1 MTNVLPVSNS
11 RSQVALPEQRQRIY
25 DLRVGSWLL
34 FIAFLVLCMVIV
46 GGATRLTDSGLSI
59 THWSPIHGAIP
70 PLNAEQ
76 WAVEFE
82 RYRQI
87 PEYQLQN
94 KGMSLGEFQFI
105 FWWEWA
111 HRLLGRV
118 VGLAFAV
125 PLVVFAL
132 MRHLRPSMTPWLIGM
147 FALGGLQGFIG
158 WWMVSS
164 GLSGDR
170 LDVAAYRLATHL
182 SLAILLMSLALWT
195 ALDLIT
201 PKQPQQ
207 GDSNVAPWAIGFVVF
222 LAVQIVLGAF
232 VAGTDAGLLNN
243 DWPTFAGGLYPS
255 DYAALSP
262 LWRNFVENTSTIQ
275 FNHRLGAYGIGIAM
289 VLVWL
294 QTRRSA
300 QRDIVL
306 WGNVVAILVVC
317 QMVLGVSTLIGFG
330 IWAPPQIEGV
340 LLGIAHQGLGA
351 ILFASAMML
360 MRASLKPRVQ
370 PLKLAL

>member
-1 MTNVLPVSNS
+1 MTNVLPVSNLPS
-11 RSQVALPEQRQRIY
+11 HMALPEQRQRTY
-25 DLRVGSWLL
+25 DFRVGIWLI
-34 FIAFLVLCMVIV
+34 FIAFLVLGMIIV

-76 WAVEFE
+76 WAIEFE

-87 PEYQLQN
+87 PEYKLQN
-94 KGMSLGEFQFI
+94 KGMSLSEFQFI

-118 VGLAFAV
+118 VGLAFGV
-125 PLVVFAL
+125 PLIVFAFT
-132 MRHLRPSMTPWLIGM
+132 RHLRPNMTPWLIGM

-182 SLAILLMSLALWT
+182 SMAILLMSLALWT
-195 ALDLIT
+195 ALDLLT
-201 PKQPQQ
+201 PKQPHQ
-207 GDSNVAPWAIGFVVF
+207 GDAKVAPWTIGFVVF
-222 LAVQIVLGAF
+222 LAFQIVLGAF
-232 VAGTDAGLLNN
+232 VAGTDAGLINN
-243 DWPTFAGGLYPS
+243 DWPTFAGGVYPK

-262 LWRNFVENTSTIQ
+262 MWRNFVENTSTIQ

-294 QTRRSA
+294 QTRRSS
-300 QRDIVL
+300 QRDIVR
-306 WGNVVAILVVC
+306 WGNVVAILVLC
-317 QMVLGVSTLIGFG
+317 QMGLGISTLIGFG
-330 IWAPPQIEGV
+330 HWTPPQVEGV

-360 MRASLKPRVQ
+360 MRACLKPKDQ
-370 PLKLAL
+370 PLKLAV

>member
-1 MTNVLPVSNS
+1 MTKVLPVSNL
-11 RSQVALPEQRQRIY
+11 RSQMTLPEQRQRIY
-25 DLRVGSWLL
+25 DVRVGSWLM

-87 PEYQLQN
+87 PEYKLQN
-94 KGMSLGEFQFI
+94 KGMSLSEFQFI

-125 PLVVFAL
+125 PLIVFAV
-132 MRHLRPSMTPWLIGM
+132 MRHLRSSMTPWLIGM

-195 ALDLIT
+195 ALDLFV
-201 PKQPQQ
+201 PKQPQH
-207 GDSNVAPWAIGFVVF
+207 GDAKVAPWAIGFVVF
-222 LAVQIVLGAF
+222 LAFQIVLGAF
-232 VAGTDAGLLNN
+232 VAGTDAGLINN
-243 DWPTFAGGLYPS
+243 DWPTFAGGLYPK

-262 LWRNFVENTSTIQ
+262 MWRNFVENTSTIQ

-289 VLVWL
+289 ILVWL
-294 QTRRSA
+294 QTRRSS
-300 QRDIVL
+300 QRDVVV
-306 WGNVVAILVVC
+306 WGHAVAILVVC
-317 QMVLGVSTLIGFG
+317 QMLLGISTLIGFG
-330 IWAPPQIEGV
+330 HWAPPQVEGV

-360 MRASLKPRVQ
+360 MRASLKPKVQ
-370 PLKLAL
+370 PLKLAV

>member
-289 VLVWL
+289 ALVWL

>member
-1 MTNVLPVSNS
+1 MTNVLPVSNLPS
-11 RSQVALPEQRQRIY
+11 HIALPEQRQRTY
-25 DLRVGSWLL
+25 DFRVGIWLTL
-34 FIAFLVLCMVIV
+34 IAFLVLGMIIV

-76 WAVEFE
+76 WTIEFE

-87 PEYQLQN
+87 PEYKLQN
-94 KGMSLGEFQFI
+94 KGMSLSEFQFI

-118 VGLAFAV
+118 VGLAFGL
-125 PLVVFAL
+125 PLIVFAFT
-132 MRHLRPSMTPWLIGM
+132 RHLRPNMTPWLIGM

-182 SLAILLMSLALWT
+182 SMAILLMSLALWT
-195 ALDLIT
+195 ALDLLT
-201 PKQPQQ
+201 PKQPHQ
-207 GDSNVAPWAIGFVVF
+207 GDAKVAPWTIGFMVF
-222 LAVQIVLGAF
+222 LAFQIVLGAF
-232 VAGTDAGLLNN
+232 VAGTDAGLINN
-243 DWPTFAGGLYPS
+243 DWPTFAGGVYPK

-262 LWRNFVENTSTIQ
+262 MWRNFVENTSTIQ
-275 FNHRLGAYGIGIAM
+275 FNHRLGAYGIAIAM

-294 QTRRSA
+294 QTRRSS
-300 QRDIVL
+300 QRDIVM

-317 QMVLGVSTLIGFG
+317 QMGLGISTLIGFG
-330 IWAPPQIEGV
+330 HWTPPQVEGV

-360 MRASLKPRVQ
+360 MRACLKPKVQ
-370 PLKLAL
+370 PIKLAV

>member
-182 SLAILLMSLALWT
+182 SLAMLLMSLALWT

-289 VLVWL
+289 ALVWL

>member
-1 MTNVLPVSNS
+1 MTSISSVSNS
-11 RSQVALPEQRQRIY
+11 RSQLTRPEQLQRIY
-25 DLRVGSWLL
+25 DVRVGSWLL
-34 FIAFLVLCMVIV
+34 VVAFLVLCMVLV

-70 PLNAEQ
+70 PLNSEQ
-76 WAVEFE
+76 WASEFD

-87 PEYQLQN
+87 PEYKLQN
-94 KGMSLGEFQFI
+94 NGMSLSEFQFI

-118 VGLAFAV
+118 VGLVFAV

-132 MRHLRPSMTPWLIGM
+132 TRQLRPSMKPWLIGM

-182 SLAILLMSLALWT
+182 SMAILLMSLALWT
-195 ALDLIT
+195 ALDLLS
-201 PKQPQQ
+201 PKKAHQ
-207 GDSNVAPWAIGFVVF
+207 GDTKLAPWAIGFVLF

-232 VAGTDAGLLNN
+232 VAGTDAGLINN
-243 DWPTFAGGLYPS
+243 DWPTFAGGLYPE
-255 DYAALSP
+255 DYSALSP
-262 LWRNFVENTSTIQ
+262 FWRNFVENTSTIQ
-275 FNHRLGAYGIGIAM
+275 FNHRLGAYAIGIAM

-300 QRDIVL
+300 QRDIVRL
-306 WGNVVAILVVC
+306 GHVIAVLVVC
-317 QMVLGVSTLIGFG
+317 QLVLGISTLIGFG
-330 IWAPPQIEGV
+330 QWAPPQAEGV
-340 LLGIAHQGLGA
+340 LLGVAHQGLGA
-351 ILFASAMML
+351 ILFASAMLL
-360 MRASLKPRVQ
+360 MRACLKPKAQ
-370 PLKLAL
+370 PLKPAV

>member
-87 PEYQLQN
+87 PEYKLQN

-132 MRHLRPSMTPWLIGM
+132 LRHLRPSMTPWLIGM

-289 VLVWL
+289 ALVWL

>member
-1 MTNVLPVSNS
+1 MTNVLPVSNL
-11 RSQVALPEQRQRIY
+11 RSQMTLPEQRQRSY

-87 PEYQLQN
+87 PEYKLQN

-118 VGLAFAV
+118 VGLAFAL
-125 PLVVFAL
+125 PLVIFAL
-132 MRHLRPSMTPWLIGM
+132 TRHLRPAMTPWLIGM

-182 SLAILLMSLALWT
+182 SLAILLMGLALWT

-201 PKQPQQ
+201 PKQPQE
-207 GDSNVAPWAIGFVVF
+207 GDNKVAPWAIGFVVF
-222 LAVQIVLGAF
+222 LAFQIVLGAF
-232 VAGTDAGLLNN
+232 VAGTDAGLINN
-243 DWPTFAGGLYPS
+243 DWPTFAGGLYPN

-275 FNHRLGAYGIGIAM
+275 FNHRMGAYGIGIAM

-330 IWAPPQIEGV
+330 LWAPPQIEGV

-370 PLKLAL
+370 PLKLAV

>member
-1 MTNVLPVSNS
+1 MTT
-11 RSQVALPEQRQRIY
+11 ALSASFLRDQLSPSDRIQRGK
-25 DLRVGSWLL
+25 DVRVGIWLL

-70 PLNAEQ
+70 PLTAEQ
-76 WAVEFE
+76 WQQEFDL
-82 RYRQI
+82 YKQI

-111 HRLLGRV
+111 HRLLGRL
-118 VGLAFAV
+118 VGLAFAL
-125 PLVVFAL
+125 PLIIFAL
-132 MRHLRPSMTPWLIGM
+132 TRHLRPGMTPWLVAMLG
-147 FALGGLQGFIG
+147 LGGLQGFIG

-182 SLAILLMSLALWT
+182 SMAFILMSLALWT
-195 ALDLIT
+195 ALDHLS
-201 PKQPQQ
+201 PKRPNQ
-207 GDSNVAPWAIGFVVF
+207 GDRQIVPWAIGFGVF
-222 LAVQIVLGAF
+222 LGFQIVLGAF
-232 VAGTDAGLLNN
+232 VAGTDAGLAYN
-243 DWPTFAGGLYPS
+243 DWPTFAGGLFPK

-262 LWRNFVENTSTIQ
+262 IWRNFVENTATIQ
-275 FNHRLGAYGIGIAM
+275 FNHRLGAYGVGLFAL
-289 VLVWL
+289 LVWL
-294 QTRRSA
+294 RTRRSKEA
-300 QRDIVL
+300 SVAA
-306 WGNVVAILVVC
+306 WGHVVAVLVLC
-317 QMVLGVSTLIGFG
+317 QIGLGIATLTGFG

-340 LLGIAHQGLGA
+340 MLGIAHQGLGA

-360 MRASLKPRVQ
+360 IRASLVSKPAS
-370 PLKLAL
+370 LKLAV

>member
-87 PEYQLQN
+87 PEYKLQN

-207 GDSNVAPWAIGFVVF
+207 GDSKVAPWAIGFVVF

-262 LWRNFVENTSTIQ
+262 MWRNFVENTSTIQ

-294 QTRRSA
+294 QARRSA

-351 ILFASAMML
+351 VLFASAMML

>member
-1 MTNVLPVSNS
+1 MTNALPVSNL
-11 RSQVALPEQRQRIY
+11 RSQMTLPEQRQRIY
-25 DLRVGSWLL
+25 DVRVGSWLL

-70 PLNAEQ
+70 PLNAQQ
-76 WAVEFE
+76 WAQEFE
-82 RYRQI
+82 LYRQI

-94 KGMSLGEFQFI
+94 KGMSLAEFQFI

-118 VGLAFAV
+118 VGIAFAV
-125 PLVVFAL
+125 PLIVFAL
-132 MRHLRPSMTPWLIGM
+132 MRHLRPAMTPWLIGM

-182 SLAILLMSLALWT
+182 SMAILLMSLALWT
-195 ALDLIT
+195 ALDLLT
-201 PKQPQQ
+201 PKQPHQ
-207 GDSNVAPWAIGFVVF
+207 GDVKVAPWAIGFVVF

-232 VAGTDAGLLNN
+232 VAGTDAGLVNN
-243 DWPTFAGGLYPS
+243 DWPTFAGGLYPK

-262 LWRNFVENTSTIQ
+262 VWRNFVENTSTIQ
-275 FNHRLGAYGIGIAM
+275 FNHRLGAYGIGIFM

-294 QTRRSA
+294 QTRKSG
-300 QRDIVL
+300 QRDVVM
-306 WGNVVAILVVC
+306 WGHAVAVLVVC
-317 QMVLGVSTLIGFG
+317 QMLLGISTLIGFG
-330 IWAPPQIEGV
+330 HWAPPQIEGV

-360 MRASLKPRVQ
+360 MRASLKPKVQ
-370 PLKLAL
+370 PLKLAV

>member
-1 MTNVLPVSNS
+1 MTNVLPVSNL
-11 RSQVALPEQRQRIY
+11 RSQMTLPEQRQRIY
-25 DLRVGSWLL
+25 DVRVGTWLL

-87 PEYQLQN
+87 PEYKLQN

-125 PLVVFAL
+125 PLIVFAL
-132 MRHLRPSMTPWLIGM
+132 LRHLRPAMTPWLIAM

-182 SLAILLMSLALWT
+182 SMAILLMSLALWT
-195 ALDLIT
+195 ALDLLT
-201 PKQPQQ
+201 PKQPHQ
-207 GDSNVAPWAIGFVVF
+207 GDVKVAPWAIGFVIF
-222 LAVQIVLGAF
+222 LAFQIVLGAF
-232 VAGTDAGLLNN
+232 VAGTDAGLVNN
-243 DWPTFAGGLYPS
+243 DWPTFAGGLYPK

-262 LWRNFVENTSTIQ
+262 VWRNFVENTSTIQ

-289 VLVWL
+289 ILVWL
-294 QTRRSA
+294 QTRRSS
-300 QRDIVL
+300 QRDVVV
-306 WGNVVAILVVC
+306 WGHAVAVLVVC
-317 QMVLGVSTLIGFG
+317 QMALGISTLIGFG
-330 IWAPPQIEGV
+330 HWAPPQIEGV
-340 LLGIAHQGLGA
+340 LLGIGHQGLGA
-351 ILFASAMML
+351 ILFACAMML
-360 MRASLKPRVQ
+360 MRATLKPKVQ
-370 PLKLAL
+370 PLKLAV

>member
-87 PEYQLQN
+87 PEYRLQN

-289 VLVWL
+289 ALVWL

>member
-1 MTNVLPVSNS
+1 MTNVLPVSNL
-11 RSQVALPEQRQRIY
+11 RSQMTLPEQRQRIY
-25 DLRVGSWLL
+25 DVRVGSWLF
-34 FIAFLVLCMVIV
+34 FISFLVLCMVIV

-76 WAVEFE
+76 WAIEFE

-125 PLVVFAL
+125 PLIVFAL
-132 MRHLRPSMTPWLIGM
+132 LRHLRPSMTPWLIGM

-182 SLAILLMSLALWT
+182 SMAILLMSLALWT
-195 ALDLIT
+195 ALDLLT
-201 PKQPQQ
+201 PKQPHQ
-207 GDSNVAPWAIGFVVF
+207 GDAKVAPWAIGFVLF

-232 VAGTDAGLLNN
+232 VAGTDAGLVNN
-243 DWPTFAGGLYPS
+243 DWPTFAGGLYPK

-294 QTRRSA
+294 QTRRSS
-300 QRDIVL
+300 QRDVVV
-306 WGNVVAILVVC
+306 WGNAVAILVVC
-317 QMVLGVSTLIGFG
+317 QMALGISTLIGFG
-330 IWAPPQIEGV
+330 HWAPPQIEGV
-340 LLGIAHQGLGA
+340 LLGIGHQGLGA
-351 ILFASAMML
+351 ILFACAMML
-360 MRASLKPRVQ
+360 MRATLKPKVQ
-370 PLKLAL
+370 PLKLAV

>member
-87 PEYQLQN
+87 PEYKLQN

-289 VLVWL
+289 ALVWL

>member
-132 MRHLRPSMTPWLIGM
+132 MRHLRPSMTPWLVGM

-207 GDSNVAPWAIGFVVF
+207 GDSKVAPWAIGFVVF

-243 DWPTFAGGLYPS
+243 DWPKFAGGLYPS

>member
-1 MTNVLPVSNS
+1 MTNVLPVSNL
-11 RSQVALPEQRQRIY
+11 RSQMTLPDQRQRTY

-34 FIAFLVLCMVIV
+34 FISFLVLCMVIV

-76 WAVEFE
+76 WAQEFE
-82 RYRQI
+82 LYRQI

-94 KGMSLGEFQFI
+94 KGMSLSEFQFI

-118 VGLAFAV
+118 VGLAFAL
-125 PLVVFAL
+125 PLIVFAL
-132 MRHLRPSMTPWLIGM
+132 MRHLRPAMTPWLIAM

-164 GLSGDR
+164 GLSGER

-182 SLAILLMSLALWT
+182 SMAILLMGLALWT
-195 ALDLIT
+195 ALDLLM
-201 PKQPQQ
+201 PKQAHQ
-207 GDSNVAPWAIGFVVF
+207 GDAKVVPWAIGFVIF
-222 LAVQIVLGAF
+222 LAIQIVLGAF
-232 VAGTDAGLLNN
+232 VAGTDAGLVNN
-243 DWPTFAGGLYPS
+243 DWPTFAGGLYPK

-262 LWRNFVENTSTIQ
+262 IWRNFVENTSTIQ
-275 FNHRLGAYGIGIAM
+275 FNHRLGAYAIGIAM
-289 VLVWL
+289 ILVWL
-294 QTRRSA
+294 QTRKSS
-300 QRDIVL
+300 QRDIVV
-306 WGNVVAILVVC
+306 WGHVVAILVVC
-317 QMVLGVSTLIGFG
+317 QILLGISTLIGFG
-330 IWAPPQIEGV
+330 YWAPPQIEGV

-360 MRASLKPRVQ
+360 MRASLKPKVH
-370 PLKLAL
+370 PLKLAV

>member
-1 MTNVLPVSNS
+1 MTNVLPVSNLPS
-11 RSQVALPEQRQRIY
+11 HMALPEQRQRTY
-25 DLRVGSWLL
+25 DFRVGIWLI
-34 FIAFLVLCMVIV
+34 FIAFLVLGMIIV

-76 WAVEFE
+76 WAIEFE

-87 PEYQLQN
+87 PEYKLQN
-94 KGMSLGEFQFI
+94 KGMSLSEFQFI

-118 VGLAFAV
+118 VGLAFGV
-125 PLVVFAL
+125 PLIVFAFT
-132 MRHLRPSMTPWLIGM
+132 RHLRPNMTPWLIGM

-182 SLAILLMSLALWT
+182 SMAILLMSLALWT
-195 ALDLIT
+195 ALDLLT
-201 PKQPQQ
+201 PKQPHQ
-207 GDSNVAPWAIGFVVF
+207 GDAKVAPWTIGFVVF
-222 LAVQIVLGAF
+222 LAFQIVLGAF
-232 VAGTDAGLLNN
+232 VAGTDAGLINN
-243 DWPTFAGGLYPS
+243 DWPTFAGGVYPK

-262 LWRNFVENTSTIQ
+262 MWRNFVENTSTIQ

-294 QTRRSA
+294 QTRRSS
-300 QRDIVL
+300 QRDIVR
-306 WGNVVAILVVC
+306 WGNVVAILVLC
-317 QMVLGVSTLIGFG
+317 QMGMGISTLIGFG
-330 IWAPPQIEGV
+330 HWTPPQVEGV

-360 MRASLKPRVQ
+360 MRACLTPKVQ
-370 PLKLAL
+370 PLKLAV

>member
-1 MTNVLPVSNS
+1 MTNVLPVSTL
-11 RSQVALPEQRQRIY
+11 RSQIALPEQRQRVY
-25 DLRVGSWLL
+25 DVRVGSWLL
-34 FIAFLVLCMVIV
+34 FISFLVLCMVIV

-76 WAVEFE
+76 WAIEFE

-94 KGMSLGEFQFI
+94 KGMSLSEFQFI

-125 PLVVFAL
+125 PLIMFAVL
-132 MRHLRPSMTPWLIGM
+132 RHLRPNMTPWLIGM

-195 ALDLIT
+195 ALDLLA
-201 PKQPQQ
+201 PKQAHQ
-207 GDSNVAPWAIGFVVF
+207 GDTKVAPWAIGFVLF
-222 LAVQIVLGAF
+222 LAVQIILGAF
-232 VAGTDAGLLNN
+232 VAGTDAGLVNN
-243 DWPTFAGGLYPS
+243 DWPTFAGGLYPK

-262 LWRNFVENTSTIQ
+262 FWRNFVENTSTIQ
-275 FNHRLGAYGIGIAM
+275 FNHRLGAYGIGIAV

-294 QTRRSA
+294 KTRQSS

-306 WGNVVAILVVC
+306 WGHAVAILVAC
-317 QMVLGVSTLIGFG
+317 QMLLGISTLIGFG
-330 IWAPPQIEGV
+330 RWAPPQIEGV
-340 LLGIAHQGLGA
+340 LLGVAHQGLGA
-351 ILFASAMML
+351 ILFASSMML
-360 MRASLKPRVQ
+360 MRASLKPRV
-370 PLKLAL
+370 PALKLAV

>member
-1 MTNVLPVSNS
+1 MT
-11 RSQVALPEQRQRIY
+11 LPEQRQRIY
-25 DLRVGSWLL
+25 DVRVGSWLL
-34 FIAFLVLCMVIV
+34 FISFLVLCMVIV

-87 PEYQLQN
+87 PEYKLQN

-125 PLVVFAL
+125 PLIVFAL
-132 MRHLRPSMTPWLIGM
+132 LRHLRPSMTPWLIAM

-182 SLAILLMSLALWT
+182 SLAILLMGLALWT
-195 ALDLIT
+195 ALDLLT
-201 PKQPQQ
+201 PKQPHK
-207 GDSNVAPWAIGFVVF
+207 GDAKVAPWAIGFVLF

-232 VAGTDAGLLNN
+232 VAGTDAGLINN
-243 DWPTFAGGLYPS
+243 DWPTFAGGLYPK

-262 LWRNFVENTSTIQ
+262 MWRNFVENTSTIQ

-289 VLVWL
+289 ILVWL
-294 QTRRSA
+294 QTRRSS
-300 QRDIVL
+300 QRDVVV
-306 WGNVVAILVVC
+306 WGHAVAILVVC

-330 IWAPPQIEGV
+330 HWAPPQIEGV
-340 LLGIAHQGLGA
+340 LLGIGHQGLGA
-351 ILFASAMML
+351 ILFACAMML
-360 MRASLKPRVQ
+360 MRATLNPKVQ
-370 PLKLAL
+370 PLKLAV